1 MVKLKQQTFC
11 CRQRDVMNGVVYA
24 RRVRDKQQPID
35 LIILQMKETDENHGT
50 RRLDGDER

>member
-1 MVKLKQQTFC
+1 
-11 CRQRDVMNGVVYA
+11 MNGVVYA